1 MWMSAA
7 STLSML
13 CRRSRN
19 LATVSS
25 SMSPAYKSK
34 RPTASSAIGRVSPHP
49 WGNLVVLFFFFLFFF
64 LFFFFFF
71 LFFFFLFFFFL
82 FFFGLFGFF
91 LGLFFSLFGFFLG
104 L

>member
-49 WGNLVVLFFFFLFFF
+49 WGNLVVLFFFVLFLFFLFF
-64 LFFFFFF
+64 LFFFDLFFGFF
-71 LFFFFLFFFFL
+71 LDLFFS
-82 FFFGLFGFF
+82 LFGFF